1 MSAPR
6 FIPPETLERQAR
18 AADPDSSAW
27 VSANAGSGKTHVLS
41 QRVVRLL
48 LEGTDPARILCL
60 TYTKA
65 AAANMAT
72 RVFRDL
78 SRWARL
84 ADADLSE
91 AIARLEGK
99 RPDGARLRRARRLF
113 ARALETPGGLKIQT
127 IHAFCEAVLHRF
139 PLEANIAGHFEMLD
153 QQMEQALVAEARRDM
168 LAGVVGGNEPELGA
182 AFATVLEAGGEKG
195 LDDLLEEIVARR
207 DPLRAFIDRIGPDP
221 MAELRDEFGFAG
233 HECAD
238 TIAGEA
244 WPLPGFSP
252 PQFEE
257 LVAVAES
264 TGASRVADRLLPNA
278 RLAFA
283 TAEPQRRLHLL
294 LRAFLKDSGEPY
306 KPSWLFTNGLR
317 KQLPDIEERYEAA
330 VEVLRQVGDR
340 LALFRMIEG
349 TACALTIADWLI
361 ARYERLKS
369 ARGFLD
375 FNDLINRTA
384 ALLSRSDVGPWI
396 HYKMDQGIDHILV
409 DEAQDTSPEQ
419 WRVVAKLAEEFF
431 SGEGARSNVNR
442 TVFAVGDEKQSI
454 YSFQGAEPEA
464 FDINGR
470 MFAERLAGAGRRF
483 ERVQLTHSFRS
494 TEDVLQAVDI
504 VFAAESA
511 RQGLTRNA
519 DVLEHKAVRIGE
531 PGLVEVWDQIAP
543 EQIDEPDDW
552 TVPIDHASAP
562 AARLAELVART
573 IRHWLASGETIDAK
587 GRAMR
592 PGDILVLVRKRD
604 RFIHALSRSLKNM
617 EIPVAGADRLNLRSH
632 IAVKD
637 MIALGHLLMQPHDD
651 LSLAAVLKSPIF
663 GLNEDDLYDL
673 AHGRPRTIS
682 LYEQLV
688 TRSAEDARFR
698 LPAEDIA
705 RWRHEA
711 ETLPV
716 FEFYAALLG
725 RDGLRRRMVQR
736 LGHEA
741 GEILDEFLNF
751 ALAVEKTGL
760 PGLESFLATIE
771 SAGPEI
777 KREMD
782 QTRDEVRI
790 MTVHASK
797 GLEAPVVL
805 LVDNGS
811 RPFSDS
817 HLPRLIPFRPRKAQ
831 WPGEGFVWRMPGAPG
846 NAWLQQVTA
855 TIGEKAREE
864 YRRLLYVGMTR
875 AEDRLVV
882 CGYRGRT
889 TPDPGIWHTLV
900 QQAMTGAGAEKTTHP
915 LAELC
920 VHRFRLPDRRA
931 PARVERAEDDDAPP
945 AAFPERLRRP
955 LPADIHLPRPLSPSG
970 AAALLDEHR
979 EPVIS
984 TLSPVLDAAS
994 GPTPAIVRGI
1004 AIHRLLQTLPDLP
1017 AAARQAAALR
1027 YLDRAMRDWPQD
1039 ERLQAWHQV
1048 ARILEDEAFGMVFAE
1063 GSRAE
1068 VAIMG
1073 KLVVGG
1079 RERAVSGKIDRLAVG
1094 THSVVIVDYKTNR
1107 PPPRTLAEVPA
1118 SYLTQLALYRA
1129 LLKPLYPEKNIRA
1142 ALLFTEAPSLFT
1154 LPDRVLDDAL
1164 AQLDQA

>member
-6 FIPPETLERQAR
+6 FIPAETLERQAR
-18 AADPDSSAW
+18 AADPASSAW

-41 QRVVRLL
+41 QRVIRLL

-72 RVFRDL
+72 RVFREL

-84 ADADLSE
+84 GNDELANE
-91 AIARLEGK
+91 IALLEGRK
-99 RPDGARLRRARRLF
+99 PDGARLRLARQLF

-153 QQMEQALVAEARRDM
+153 QQMEQALVAEARRDL
-168 LAGVVGGNEPELGA
+168 LAGVVGGMDAELGA
-182 AFATVLEAGGEKG
+182 AFATVLEAGGEWG
-195 LDDLLEEIVARR
+195 LNDLLDEIVAKR
-207 DPLRAFIDRIGPDP
+207 DPVRAFIDGMGREPL
-221 MAELRDEFGFAG
+221 AVLREEFGFG
-233 HECAD
+233 DDETAD
-238 TIAGEA
+238 TITGEA

-252 PQFEE
+252 AQFDE
-257 LVAVAES
+257 LAALAES
-264 TGASRVADRLLPNA
+264 TGAGRVCDRLLPNA

-283 TAEPQRRLHLL
+283 EADPQRRLRLL
-294 LRAFLKDSGEPY
+294 GRAFLKDKGEPY

-317 KQLPDIEERYEAA
+317 KVLPDINERYDAA
-330 VEVLRQVGDR
+330 VGRLQAAGDR
-340 LALFRMIEG
+340 MALYRMIEG
-349 TACALTIADWLI
+349 TAAALTIADWLI

-375 FNDLINRTA
+375 FNDLISRTA
-384 ALLSRSDVGPWI
+384 ALLSRGDVGAWV

-431 SGEGARSNVNR
+431 SGAGSRGNVNR

-470 MFAERLAGAGRRF
+470 MFAEKLAGAGRRF

-494 TEDVLQAVDI
+494 TEDVLQAVDT
-504 VFAAESA
+504 VFAAEPA

-531 PGLVEVWDQIAP
+531 PGLVEVWQQIAP
-543 EQIDEPDDW
+543 EQVDEPDDW

-573 IRHWLASGETIDAK
+573 IRHWLASGEAIEAR

-604 RFIHALSRSLKNM
+604 SFIHALSRSLKNM
-617 EIPVAGADRLNLRSH
+617 QIAVAGADRLNLRSH

-637 MIALGHLLMQPHDD
+637 MIALGHVLMQPHDD
-651 LSLAAVLKSPIF
+651 LSLAAVLKSPVF
-663 GLNEDDLYDL
+663 GLTEDDLYAL
-673 AHGRPRTIS
+673 AHDRPRTAS
-682 LYEQLV
+682 LHERLM
-688 TRSAEDARFR
+688 AKAEEDARFR
-698 LPAEDIA
+698 LPAEDLV
-705 RWRHEA
+705 RWRREA
-711 ETLPV
+711 EALSV
-716 FEFYAALLG
+716 FEFYGALLG

-811 RPFSDS
+811 RPFSES
-817 HLPRLIPFRPRKAQ
+817 HLPRLVPFRSRNTR
-831 WPGEGFVWRMPGAPG
+831 WPGEGFVWRMPGAPS
-846 NAWLQQVTA
+846 NAWLQKATA

-882 CGYRGRT
+882 CGYRGKT
-889 TPDPGIWHTLV
+889 TPDPGIWHALV
-900 QQAMTGAGAEKTTHP
+900 HQAMAGGGAEETRHP
-915 LAELC
+915 LTELA
-920 VHRFRLPDRRA
+920 VHRFRLPDRRTAA
-931 PARVERAEDDDAPP
+931 PAEPTGHEAPP
-945 AAFPERLRRP
+945 APVFPQHLRRP
-955 LPADIHLPRPLSPSG
+955 LPAEAHLPRPLSPSG
-970 AAALLDEHR
+970 AAALLDDHR
-979 EPVIS
+979 EPVIA
-984 TLSPVLDAAS
+984 TRSPVLDAAG
-994 GPTPAIVRGI
+994 GPAPAIARGI
-1004 AIHRLLQTLPDLP
+1004 TIHRLLQSLPDLP
-1017 AAARQAAALR
+1017 AVDREAAAMR
-1027 YLDRAMRDWPQD
+1027 YLDRTMQDWPHD
-1039 ERLQAWHQV
+1039 DRLEAWRQV
-1048 ARILEDEAFGMVFAE
+1048 ERILMDEAFGAVFGK

-1068 VAIMG
+1068 VAVMG

-1079 RERAVSGKIDRLAVG
+1079 RERAVSGKIDRLAVDAD
-1094 THSVVIVDYKTNR
+1094 SVTIVDYKTNR
-1107 PPPRTLAEVPA
+1107 PPPRTLVEVPL
-1118 SYLTQLALYRA
+1118 SYVTQLALYRA
-1129 LLKPLYPEKNIRA
+1129 LLAPLYPEKNIRT

-1154 LPDRVLDDAL
+1154 MPDKVLDDAL